1 MTEPTFDHLD
11 SLHTL
16 EGLTVPRI
24 ARKLAGDASP
34 EPVWRNDLGG
44 LTFRLGDRF
53 LKWNPRWT
61 GVDLDRERV
70 RLGWIAERHPAPR
83 VVGHGV
89 DGDAQW
95 MLMDAIR
102 GVCAVGDR
110 WRCRRSE
117 AIPAIAAG
125 G

>member
-1 MTEPTFDHLD
+1 MTEPTFDHLA

-53 LKWNPRWT
+53 LKWNPRST
-61 GVDLDRERV
+61 GVDLV
-70 RLGWIAERHPAPR
+70 ASACGWVGSRKGTPPR
-83 VVGHGV
+83 GSSVT
-89 DGDAQW
+89 ASMA
-95 MLMDAIR
+95 MLS
-102 GVCAVGDR
+102 GC
-110 WRCRRSE
+110 
-117 AIPAIAAG
+117 
-125 G
+125 